1 MPEYD
6 EGRVHFGPR
15 VLSLSPRCD
24 DIDPLRKIP
33 QLTLDY
39 TRNTNFAETPPV
51 NRATSIPHAF
61 STTNEQK
68 LMPMLMSPI
77 GDLICYSDLID

>member
-1 MPEYD
+1 MLRGGFILVPGFESYH
-6 EGRVHFGPR
+6 RVATTAP
-15 VLSLSPRCD
+15 C
-24 DIDPLRKIP
+24 RKIP
-33 QLTLDY
+33 LLTLDY